1 MSQEPLPVDELREK
15 LKQLGYL
22 RTGVDRFVLAP
33 ARHER
38 SAARIALGA
47 AVRVGLLAG
56 ALLGPAAAIG
66 IAARLPQLVTG
77 TRDAIVVAI
86 YLAVL
91 FALAGA
97 IVTLA
102 AAWLSR
108 AVVHSSGAAGPRIA
122 RMAPAAGGVVV
133 TAACLAYLAL
143 WWSAINPG
151 PAWSA
156 PVVTSLAL
164 AAAVSISLVIG
175 HAVAV
180 TVGALLA
187 RELPVL
193 LTQPATR
200 PRRATVVFRVVAFA
214 AAAALLVAT
223 VRPTAADRFT
233 AASEFAVVPTG
244 QRVVVV
250 AIDGVDVGYLEQS
263 KVEFLRLNPLRAS
276 AAIDAPVVA
285 DPARDWTTIA
295 TGVPPEA
302 HGISQLELRR
312 VAGLEGS
319 LARSHLAS
327 TIAATT
333 DLLRLTKPAIAS
345 GLERTEKTFW
355 EVAAE
360 KGLVTTVVNWWATW
374 PATGPGTVLS
384 DRAVLRLEHGGALNA
399 EIAPASLYEQ
409 LRTRWPHLS
418 HQADALAL
426 EAFLDAELMVEDEL
440 RTLLLRSAK
449 LDATVALL
457 ASDAALGRPDL
468 LALYLP
474 GLDILHHALSQDP
487 AARAT
492 ADRARTMGVVAYYLF
507 LDRLLGRLT
516 GDDVLLVL
524 VTQPGRR
531 ASTPQGLIA
540 TIGPHAARAARV
552 TASLVDLAPT
562 VLYALGIPASRAIAG
577 KPLTSLFDQRFVDR
591 VPVRTVET
599 YGRRVAA
606 LPARGGQPLDQ
617 EMLDRLRSLG
627 YVR

>member
-1 MSQEPLPVDELREK
+1 MSPDPLPVDELREK

-33 ARHER
+33 ARQER

-47 AVRVGLLAG
+47 GARVGLLAG
-56 ALLGPAAAIG
+56 VLLGPAAAIG

-86 YLAVL
+86 YLAL
-91 FALAGA
+91 LCTLAGA
-97 IVTLA
+97 AITIA

-108 AVVHSSGAAGPRIA
+108 GAVRLSGASGPRLA
-122 RMAPAAGGVVV
+122 RVAPAAAGVVV

-143 WWSAINPG
+143 WWSAINTG

-180 TVGALLA
+180 TVGALLT
-187 RELPVL
+187 RESPEIPP
-193 LTQPATR
+193 TPAAG
-200 PRRATVVFRVVAFA
+200 PRRVAFAFRVGAFA

-223 VRPTAADRFT
+223 VRPADPSDL
-233 AASEFAVVPTG
+233 APSFAVIPTG

-250 AIDGVDVGYLEQS
+250 AIDGVDVSYLERS
-263 KVEFLRLNPLRAS
+263 NVEFTRLNPLRAS
-276 AAIDAPVVA
+276 ATVAAPVEA

-374 PATGPGTVLS
+374 PATGPGTILS

-409 LRTRWPHLS
+409 LRARWPRLS

-457 ASDAALGRPDL
+457 ASDAVLGRSDL

-474 GLDILHHALSQDP
+474 GLDILHHALSQNP

-492 ADRARTMGVVAYYLF
+492 AYRARTMGVVLYYLF

-516 GDDVLLVL
+516 GGDDVLLVL

-540 TIGPHAARAARV
+540 TIGPHAARAASV

-577 KPLTSLFDQRFVDR
+577 KPLTSLFDERFVDR

-606 LPARGGQPLDQ
+606 PPAQSGQPLDK
-617 EMLDRLRSLG
+617 EMLERLRSLG